1 MEINT
6 NELNHYGVKGMKWGV
21 RRFRN
26 KNGSRKSR
34 SNRKKTSENPIK
46 QERKR
51 QKKYLLSKRAIS
63 VGRSVVNRILESN
76 GSSFRISDS
85 MEKSAQYALGK
96 KYVRDTF
103 K

>member
-21 RRFRN
+21 RRFQN
-26 KNGSRKSR
+26 KNGSPKSR

-51 QKKYLLSKRAIS
+51 QK
-63 VGRSVVNRILESN
+63 N
-76 GSSFRISDS
+76 
-85 MEKSAQYALGK
+85 
-96 KYVRDTF
+96 TC
-103 K
+103 